1 MLDRA
6 RPIGIS
12 ERVSR
17 VALPP
22 ARILLQRQL
31 RMEIDDERE
40 FAEALQALG
49 GPEVLGDDTITDM
62 ARIPFRSPSRGRYS
76 DGTYGVLYAA
86 RGHRTA
92 SREAAHSQRRYY
104 NPPVGRQ
111 YPVRYPLLSWMIDG
125 NAKDIR
131 RFLKEFPWLISDDH
145 TLCRELGAR
154 ARAAGLACLIAP
166 SARDLPRG
174 VTVPIFIE
182 SVVSEGRADGEVTF
196 WFRSGGPVKYR
207 TKFNWSRNR
216 SISWT

>member
-6 RPIGIS
+6 RPIAIS

-22 ARILLQRQL
+22 ARILLQRQM
-31 RMEIDDERE
+31 RIEIDNERE

-49 GPEVLGDDTITDM
+49 GPEALGDDTITDM
-62 ARIPFRSPSRGRYS
+62 ANFPFRFPSQGIYS

-92 SREAAHSQRRYY
+92 SREAAHSQRQYY
-104 NPPVGRQ
+104 NPLVGWP
-111 YPVRYPLLSWMIDG
+111 YPVRYPLLSWIVDG

-145 TLCRELGAR
+145 ALCRELGGR
-154 ARAAGLACLIAP
+154 ARAEGLACLIAP
-166 SARDLPRG
+166 SARDRPKG
-174 VTVPIFIE
+174 VTVPIFVE
-182 SVVSEGRADGEVTF
+182 GVVSQGRSDGEVTF
-196 WFRSGGPVKYR
+196 WFSSEGPVRYR
-207 TKFNWSRNR
+207 TKFN
-216 SISWT
+216 

>member
-6 RPIGIS
+6 RSITIS

-22 ARILLQRQL
+22 ARILLQRQM

-62 ARIPFRSPSRGRYS
+62 ASIPFRSPNQGRYS

-92 SREAAHSQRRYY
+92 SREAAHSQRQYY
-104 NPPVGRQ
+104 NPPIGRP
-111 YPVRYPLLSWMIDG
+111 YPVRYTLLSWMADG

-131 RFLKEFPWLISDDH
+131 RFLREFPWLISDDH
-145 TLCRELGAR
+145 ALCRELGAR
-154 ARAAGLACLIAP
+154 ARAEGLACLIAP
-166 SARDLPRG
+166 SARDRPKG
-174 VTVPIFIE
+174 VTVPIFRE
-182 SVVSEGRADGEVTF
+182 GVVSEGRADGEVTF
-196 WFRSGGPVKYR
+196 WFSSEGPVRYR
-207 TKFNWSRNR
+207 TKFN
-216 SISWT
+216 